1 MLGPFVVSKMSPEF
15 SGSITVNYEEREGA
29 SYLVAKWDS
38 GDFEDHGDPTP
49 LSYMVAVGK
58 SNMSSLS

>member
-15 SGSITVNYEEREGA
+15 SGGIIVNHEETEGA
-29 SYLVAKWDS
+29 SYLIARWNS

-49 LSYMVAVGK
+49 LSYKVAVGK
-58 SNMSSLS
+58 